1 MRVARY
7 LEIRNAAGNMIV
19 DDETRNIQILALSK
33 VLEFRNPTQNTVTTT
48 DGWKPAAPFSKDLV
62 LDKFNDLRGFVDHM
76 LPSQAPNI
84 RVYRV
89 FGDIGNLPH
98 AYVTGGAYA
107 NQDGSTYH
115 KVFASSMTNTPFQ
128 YQCAWLKLDPIN
140 IPRPDSALIAY
151 NENGEITFDSA
162 LGYVHHIAT
171 KTAKF
176 DVTSSG
182 DFSVQMANIS
192 GLGLDVSKLFLRC
205 EGVPAVSQWQ
215 WGSSS
220 NFFRVGYR
228 SFMPRLRVTNGV
240 VYVDFKRWM
249 PYDYTGTIAEIYMP
263 KYSLSVYY
271 IPAVRS
277 F

>member
-19 DDETRNIQILALSK
+19 DDETRNIQILALTK
-33 VLEFRNPTQNTVTTT
+33 VLEFSNPTQNNINTT
-48 DGWKPAAPFSKDLV
+48 DGWKPLAPFTKEPI

-76 LPSQAPNI
+76 LPSQPKVD
-84 RVYRV
+84 VYRV
-89 FGDIGNLPH
+89 FGDIGDLPY
-98 AYVTGGAYA
+98 AFITGGAY
-107 NQDGSTYH
+107 NYQDGITTH
-115 KVFASSMTNTPFQ
+115 KVFVNSMSNTPFQ

-140 IPRPDSALIAY
+140 IARPDSALITY

-176 DVTSSG
+176 NVTSSG
-182 DFSVQMANIS
+182 DFSVQMADIS
-192 GLGLDVSKLFLRC
+192 GLGVDVSKLFLRC
-205 EGVPAVSQWQ
+205 ETVPAVSQWQ

-220 NFFRVGYR
+220 NFYRVGYR
-228 SFMPRLRVTNGV
+228 SFIPRLRVTNGV
-240 VYVDFKRWM
+240 IYVDFKRWM
-249 PYDYTGTIAEIYMP
+249 PYNYTGSIAEIYRP